1 MAAVDPQSRKW
12 QLTINNP
19 QTCGLDRDRLLD
31 ILNQFSLDYFALCDE
46 VGASGTPHTHIFLC
60 AHSNLR
66 FSTIQRKLPVFI
78 ERKAVRFDLSDI
90 GHFVLPYH

>member
-1 MAAVDPQSRKW
+1 MEDSTMAAVDPQSKKW

-46 VGASGTPHTHIFLC
+46 VGASAFAILQEKLEHLNRKEEGTYLIKNRIVRT
-60 AHSNLR
+60 NL
-66 FSTIQRKLPVFI
+66 V
-78 ERKAVRFDLSDI
+78 VR
-90 GHFVLPYH
+90 GTTK

>member
-1 MAAVDPQSRKW
+1 MAAVDPQSKKW

-46 VGASGTPHTHIFLC
+46 VGANRIPHTHVFLC

-66 FSTIQRKLPVFI
+66 FSTIQRKLLVAHI
-78 ERKAVRFDLSDI
+78 AKALGTAQQNRDYI
-90 GHFVLPYH
+90 N